1 MLPIET
7 LEVRDDPRKGRVE
20 PGELLT
26 QIPLQENCPELTV
39 HVDSGLSLLER
50 NRLIEFLRSN
60 MDVFAWSL
68 ADMPR
73 IDPEV
78 MLHRLQVK
86 PTYRPVRQ
94 KKRSFAPKQQRAATE
109 FGLPRIL
116 ISDNGRQ
123 FDNSRFREF
132 CSELGIDHRFTSI
145 IHPQTNGETD
155 VTNRTIL
162 QGLKAR
168 LDRSK
173 GQRVK
178 DLYNV
183 LWAYRTMFRLSTGE
197 TPFNLA
203 YGTEAVIPLEIG
215 LPSPRVE
222 HHDANSNSSQLRN
235 NLDLVEETR
244 EAARVCMVR
253 YKRKMAQYY
262 NSRVK
267 AKLFKVGDLILRRA
281 GASQPTEQG
290 KLAPNW
296 EGPYRIARVQ
306 RPGAYKLESLE
317 GTPILRSW
325 NSENLRMY
333 YQ

>member
-1 MLPIET
+1 M
-7 LEVRDDPRKGRVE
+7 RDFVCKSIICR
-20 PGELLT
+20 
-26 QIPLQENCPELTV
+26 
-39 HVDSGLSLLER
+39 
-50 NRLIEFLRSN
+50 
-60 MDVFAWSL
+60 
-68 ADMPR
+68 
-73 IDPEV
+73 
-78 MLHRLQVK
+78 
-86 PTYRPVRQ
+86 
-94 KKRSFAPKQQRAATE
+94 

-123 FDNSRFREF
+123 FDNVHFREF
-132 CSELGIDHRFTSI
+132 CSELGIDHRFTSVA
-145 IHPQTNGETD
+145 HPQTNGKTE

-173 GQRVK
+173 GQWVE

-183 LWAYRTMFRLSTGE
+183 LWAYRTTFRLPTGE

-222 HHDANSNSSQLRN
+222 HYDPDSNSSRLRN
-235 NLDLVEETR
+235 NLDLVEEIR
-244 EAARVCMVR
+244 EVARVRMAR
-253 YKRKMAQYY
+253 YQQKTAQYY

-267 AKLFKVGDLILRRA
+267 PKLFKVGDLVLRRA
-281 GASQPTEQG
+281 EASQPTEQG

-296 EGPYRIARVQ
+296 EGPYQIARVQ
-306 RPGAYKLESLE
+306 RPEAYKLKSLE
-317 GTPILRSW
+317 GTPIPRSW